1 MEDADSAA
9 VTEAEVPQEV
19 HSVVE
24 VEVALM
30 EAEVVVSVPVDHLV
44 VEEVIEDEVDSAV
57 EAPQEEAEAAL
68 VPVPRSSFSPMN
80 DSKAFTFSVERTT
93 LS

>member
-1 MEDADSAA
+1 MVA
-9 VTEAEVPQEV
+9 VPQED

-30 EAEVVVSVPVDHLV
+30 EAEVVVLALPEAEVSVI
-44 VEEVIEDEVDSAV
+44 EEVVVAEE
-57 EAPQEEAEAAL
+57 EPQEEAEAVPEVAL
-68 VPVPRSSFSPMN
+68 VLVPRSSFNPMK

-93 LS
+93 LSLPRT